1 MIAIKRAIEP
11 YEKKKA
17 EQRKKSGKPPANFA
31 EGENARNKVA
41 GFIGLV
47 KYPQKSRVLLLQQNK
62 KEPEKYQLVNK
73 LVSSVDNK
81 LEYKI

>member
-47 KYPQKSRVLLLQQNK
+47 KYPQKSRVYYYCSRTRKNQKNLN
-62 KEPEKYQLVNK
+62 
-73 LVSSVDNK
+73 
-81 LEYKI
+81 